1 MDSSLNLNAWNLL
14 ILIGGLHGLMISALL
29 VLSRKNRRSGNIL
42 LALMLVFYTLPVL
55 RVVLHDMGFIRSLGY
70 SFLSVELLYGLG
82 PSLYLYTKTLTNP
95 CFHPGKVNLF
105 HFLPVVLEILYYSS
119 PFYRRHDYYFFA
131 EPLNADHV
139 IWMVEQAGG
148 IISIFIY
155 LFLTNRILSA
165 YSKWIRENYS
175 DIRKRTLSWLQKPV
189 LLYTVFFTLWMS
201 LRAIDIAWYGDSL
214 VIAYYYPFLLFLSL
228 GTYWIGTQ
236 GYLHTQVLNA
246 GFDRTPAKIAEPK
259 DDSAKLADLFD
270 ELENVMSAEKPYLD
284 CELSLT
290 ALANHLQVNQ
300 RLLSKV
306 INSQAQVSFYD
317 YVNAYRIDEFKLCL
331 PTYGEKMPLINLA
344 YDCGFGSKATFNQV
358 FKART
363 GVTPSHYRKSLQKP
377 LQG

>member
-1 MDSSLNLNAWNLL
+1 MDSSINLNAWNLL
-14 ILIGGLHGLMISALL
+14 ILIGGLHGLMISTLL

-95 CFHPGKVNLF
+95 RFHPGKANLL

-119 PFYRRHDYYFFA
+119 PFYQRHEFYFFA
-131 EPLNADHV
+131 EPLNTDHV
-139 IWMVEQAGG
+139 IWMTEQAGG

-155 LFLTNRILSA
+155 LFLTNRTLSA

-175 DIRKRTLSWLQKPV
+175 DIRKSTLSWLQKPV

-246 GFDRTPAKIAEPK
+246 GFDQTPSKITEPK
-259 DDSAKLADLFD
+259 DDGVKLAELFA
-270 ELENVMSAEKPYLD
+270 ELEKVMSNEKPYLD
-284 CELSLT
+284 CELNLTSL
-290 ALANHLQVNQ
+290 ADHLQINQ
-300 RLLSKV
+300 RLLSRV
-306 INSQAQVSFYD
+306 INSQAEASFYD
-317 YVNAYRIDEFKLCL
+317 YVNAYRIEEFKQRL
-331 PTYGEKMPLINLA
+331 PAYGKKLPLINLA
-344 YDCGFGSKATFNQV
+344 YDCGFGSKATFNHV
-358 FKART
+358 FKTNT
-363 GVTPSHYRKSLQKP
+363 GTTPSHYRKVLQNP
-377 LQG
+377 LER